1 MSGDTIPNTELQLR
15 ENIHVLQGL
24 QPEMQDLKNTVAEYI
39 ENVQNAILKRRAD
52 YQRTLSHLKSTETKL
67 KSEIKMNKSLRDQ
80 LIQDLSNEMRRRD
93 ELSVKY
99 EEMRVQQENLE
110 LQELQYSKQL
120 ADVENKI
127 AVKLRE
133 VNEQRN
139 KAKNQTT
146 LVNDKLFQF
155 EQLLGLSIENCLT
168 ENTNSGDEGEDAN
181 TETEQI
187 KFTFRNVDPNDFSRE
202 VFFVFDPLK
211 AEIVFSNP
219 ELQPEVLKKGTQ
231 IFTETKEIGFMW
243 NESPSKNSEQS
254 SSTSKHGLVDSVVD
268 QTTKRVK
275 IESSVQPEPNSSLS
289 PVPEALT
296 SSSRSEVL
304 AQMGQLNRSE
314 SRSSLD
320 STRDEAAES
329 SNKHVAVESS
339 NNTQRIPK
347 TEMIKQSG
355 KKVEDIIDGS
365 DLRKFINRSLTPYL
379 VEGLDN
385 IVQLWESGELEVTSS
400 EDAKKVVLKFAE
412 ILQNLAEK

>member
-1 MSGDTIPNTELQLR
+1 MRLTTKLALSSIDSKVHMSGDTIPNTELQLR

-243 NESPSKNSEQS
+243 KFMRFSLQEK
-254 SSTSKHGLVDSVVD
+254 LV
-268 QTTKRVK
+268 
-275 IESSVQPEPNSSLS
+275 
-289 PVPEALT
+289 
-296 SSSRSEVL
+296 
-304 AQMGQLNRSE
+304 
-314 SRSSLD
+314 
-320 STRDEAAES
+320 
-329 SNKHVAVESS
+329 
-339 NNTQRIPK
+339 
-347 TEMIKQSG
+347 SG
-355 KKVEDIIDGS
+355 
-365 DLRKFINRSLTPYL
+365 
-379 VEGLDN
+379 
-385 IVQLWESGELEVTSS
+385 
-400 EDAKKVVLKFAE
+400 
-412 ILQNLAEK
+412 

>member
-254 SSTSKHGLVDSVVD
+254 SSTSKHELVDSVVD

>member
-1 MSGDTIPNTELQLR
+1 MNNKPTNMS
-15 ENIHVLQGL
+15 
-24 QPEMQDLKNTVAEYI
+24 
-39 ENVQNAILKRRAD
+39 
-52 YQRTLSHLKSTETKL
+52 
-67 KSEIKMNKSLRDQ
+67 
-80 LIQDLSNEMRRRD
+80 
-93 ELSVKY
+93 
-99 EEMRVQQENLE
+99 
-110 LQELQYSKQL
+110 
-120 ADVENKI
+120 
-127 AVKLRE
+127 
-133 VNEQRN
+133 
-139 KAKNQTT
+139 
-146 LVNDKLFQF
+146 
-155 EQLLGLSIENCLT
+155 
-168 ENTNSGDEGEDAN
+168 
-181 TETEQI
+181 
-187 KFTFRNVDPNDFSRE
+187 
-202 VFFVFDPLK
+202 
-211 AEIVFSNP
+211 
-219 ELQPEVLKKGTQ
+219 
-231 IFTETKEIGFMW
+231 
-243 NESPSKNSEQS
+243 ESPSKNSEQS